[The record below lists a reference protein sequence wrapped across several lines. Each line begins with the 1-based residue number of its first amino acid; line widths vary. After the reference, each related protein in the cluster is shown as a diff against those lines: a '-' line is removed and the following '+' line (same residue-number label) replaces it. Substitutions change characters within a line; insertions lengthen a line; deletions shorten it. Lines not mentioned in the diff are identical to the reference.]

1 MNDFLKTRIYRVIRR
16 YQWLRLSRQLTLCWM
31 VAAVAAMGFVFLQ
44 ARTGWASSWSI
55 PLVVALAGVTSLALV
70 IRSRRTRPDVNA
82 AAKQIEAA
90 YPELKG
96 LLLTAVQQLELGEK
110 EQSYFQ
116 YRVTQQATEHC
127 QQTGTWRNT
136 VPQGQMRWA
145 TAAQFAALGLFVF
158 AVLNSRGY
166 LPKRGSDGLPSFPI
180 RGIAVTPGDA
190 TIEKGESLVVL
201 ARFGGN
207 LPPGVDLVINDAKS
221 PARKIPLVKSLGDPM
236 FGGSVPAV
244 ESDFTYHVSY
254 GGEKTREFNVKVFE
268 HPRLTRADVDLKYP
282 TYTKQPPKR
291 IEDTRRVSAVEGTQL
306 GLTLQLNKPVKTA
319 KLVARNKEK
328 TEIALKV
335 VDDKAVASLADFP
348 LVASQSYDLKL
359 VDADGRTNKVSAP
372 FVIDVLPNR
381 RPELKLTSPRG
392 DVRPSALEEITFEG
406 TVFDDFGSPVFGL
419 GYTVAGQETKFI
431 ELGKDVPAKEKRPF
445 NHLVHLEELG
455 VKPDDLVSW
464 YLWADD
470 VGPDGKIR
478 RTSTDMY
485 FAEVR
490 PFEEIFREAQGQGEE
505 QQQQG
510 QGQGGQTRR
519 LTELQKQIISATW
532 KLQREPAGAKFAED
546 RTVVHD
552 SQEQALSQA
561 KSTQEQAT
569 NPRAQALWSAA
580 TTKMEEA
587 VKELNSAKSPEM
599 LKAALDAEQAAYQAL
614 LKLQARETEVAR
626 QRQRGQG
633 QGGQQGNQR
642 QIDELDL
649 AQSENRYETQRQA
662 RAPQSQER
670 REQNQILNRL
680 QELARRQQDVNE
692 RLKELQTALQAAKT
706 EQEKEE
712 ARRQLKRLQEEQQ
725 QMLADMDE
733 VKQRMDRPENQS
745 AMQQQREQLDQT
757 REDVQRAADA
767 AGQGSAAQALAS
779 GTRAQRQLQ
788 QMRDELRK
796 QNSSEF
802 AEDLKEMRTQAREL
816 AQQQEEVNK
825 QLASMDDPKRKTL
838 SNAPEKEAALNQL
851 EQERKRMNELLNRAT
866 QISEQAEASEPLLS
880 RQLYDSVRKVTQE
893 DVKNVKDMRQELLE
907 QGMLTRGLND
917 RLQQSAEKDEGGRSL
932 DMTREMLREGYL
944 PQAGQAAQKAT
955 AGINE
960 LKRGVEKAAESVIGD
975 DAEAL
980 KLAQSEL
987 DRAMDQLERE
997 LKDAQAAAGG
1007 ANGAQQAQAG
1017 KGPGDP
1023 QRGQLGNGQTPGQ
1036 GQQPGAGDTPEDR
1049 QVQDAER
1056 QLADA
1061 IRRGQGP
1068 GRGDQATADEIRRL
1082 EQEVNRLKQA
1092 NNGRQPGRRGDP
1104 QNGQNPGQTPGEN
1117 PGTPGD
1123 RSQQQANNDS
1133 PPGNSPG
1140 QAGQPGQTPGGE
1152 QPGQGGQPGQAPGGN
1167 QGGQQR
1173 GNRGTAGNRAGGQQR
1188 LAGGNR
1194 GGGEQGGGSNSLE
1207 NFIGGAAGGGA
1218 GVAPGDRVAGG
1229 PLMGENFAPWS
1240 DRLRDVEE
1248 LLDQPALRDAV
1259 ANARERARLL
1269 RQDFKRDLKKPD
1281 WATVQLQ
1288 VLKPLVEVRSRITEE
1303 LARRDSKDPLVP
1315 IDRDPVP
1322 NRYAESV
1329 RRYYEELGK
1338 DK

>member
-1 MNDFLKTRIYRVIRR
+1 MNDFLKTRLYRVIRR

-31 VAAVAAMGFVFLQ
+31 IAAVAVMAFVFLQ
-44 ARTGWASSWSI
+44 SRTGWSSRWSV
-55 PLVVALAGVTSLALV
+55 PWVVAVAGIASLAFVL
-70 IRSRRTRPDVNA
+70 RSRRTRPDMKA
-82 AAKQIEAA
+82 AAKRIEEA

-96 LLLTAVQQLELGEK
+96 LLLTAVQQLEVEGK

-116 YRVTQQATEHC
+116 HRVTQQAVEHC
-127 QQTGTWRNT
+127 QQTGTWRKT
-136 VPQGQMRWA
+136 VPLGRVRWA
-145 TAAQFAALGLFVF
+145 TAGQFAALALFIF
-158 AVLNSRGY
+158 ALVNSRGY
-166 LPKRGSDGLPSFPI
+166 LPKRGGDGLPAFPI
-180 RGIAVTPGDA
+180 RGVAVTPGDA

-244 ESDFTYHVSY
+244 EGDFTYHVTY
-254 GGEKTREFNVKVFE
+254 GSEKTREFTVKVFE
-268 HPRLTRADVDLKYP
+268 HPRLARADVDLKYP
-282 TYTKQPPKR
+282 AYTQQPPKR

-306 GLTLQLNKPVKTA
+306 GLTLQLNKPVKSA
-319 KLVARNKEK
+319 RLIARNKEK
-328 TEIALKV
+328 TEIVLQV
-335 VDDKAVASLADFP
+335 GEDKAVASLADFP

-359 VDADGRTNKVSAP
+359 VDADGRANKLSAP

-406 TVFDDFGSPVFGL
+406 TVWDDFGAPAYGL
-419 GYTVAGQETKFI
+419 GYTIAGQETKFVA
-431 ELGKDVPAKEKRPF
+431 LGQAVPAKEKRAF

-505 QQQQG
+505 QSQG
-510 QGQGGQTRR
+510 QGQGNQARR

-532 KLQREPAGAKFAED
+532 KLQRDPATGKFAED
-546 RTVVHD
+546 KTVVHD
-552 SQEQALSQA
+552 SQEQALAQA
-561 KSTQEQAT
+561 KEAQGQAT
-569 NPRAQALWSAA
+569 SPRAQALWSAA

-587 VKELNSAKSPEM
+587 VKELNSAKSPQT
-599 LKAALDAEQAAYQAL
+599 LKAALDAEQAAYQSL

-733 VKQRMDRPENQS
+733 VKQRMERPENQS

-767 AGQGSAAQALAS
+767 AGQGSASQALAA
-779 GTRAQRQLQ
+779 GTRAERQLQ

-802 AEDLKEMRTQAREL
+802 AEDLKEMRAQAREL
-816 AQQQEEVNK
+816 AEKQEDVNK
-825 QLASMDDPKRKTL
+825 KLAAMDDPKRKTL

-851 EQERKRMNELLNRAT
+851 EQERKQMNDLLNRAT

-880 RQLYDSVRKVTQE
+880 RQLYDSVRKVTQD
-893 DVKNVKDMRQELLE
+893 DVKNVKDLRQDLLE
-907 QGMLTRGLND
+907 QGMLTRSLND
-917 RLQQSAEKDEGGRSL
+917 RLQQSAEKEEGGRSI
-932 DMTREMLREGYL
+932 DMTREMLREGYM

-955 AGINE
+955 AAINE

-997 LKDAQAAAGG
+997 LKDAQAAAGASG
-1007 ANGAQQAQAG
+1007 T
-1017 KGPGDP
+1017 P
-1023 QRGQLGNGQTPGQ
+1023 QS
-1036 GQQPGAGDTPEDR
+1036 QPGAGRSPRDQQGDPTRGAGQAPAEGQPAGAGNAPDER

-1061 IRRGQGP
+1061 VRRGQGP

-1082 EQEVNRLKQA
+1082 EQQLNRLRQA
-1092 NNGRQPGRRGDP
+1092 QNGQQPGRRGDP
-1104 QNGQNPGQTPGEN
+1104 QNGQSPGQAPGQTPGAGER
-1117 PGTPGD
+1117 G
-1123 RSQQQANNDS
+1123 QQQANNDS
-1133 PPGNSPG
+1133 SPGNPPGQG
-1140 QAGQPGQTPGGE
+1140 QAPGGE
-1152 QPGQGGQPGQAPGGN
+1152 QPGQAGQAGQMPGGN

-1173 GNRGTAGNRAGGQQR
+1173 GNRAGGQQR
-1188 LAGGNR
+1188 LAGNR
-1194 GGGEQGGGSNSLE
+1194 GGGGNQGGPSNSLE
-1207 NFIGGAAGGGA
+1207 NFLGGTDGGSVGL
-1218 GVAPGDRVAGG
+1218 APGDRVGGG
-1229 PLMGENFAPWS
+1229 PILGENFAPWS

>member
-1 MNDFLKTRIYRVIRR
+1 MNDFLKTRLYRVIRR

-55 PLVVALAGVTSLALV
+55 PLVVALAGVTSLSLV
-70 IRSRRTRPDVNA
+70 IRSRRTRPDINA

-96 LLLTAVQQLELGEK
+96 LLLTAVQQFEVEEK
-110 EQSYFQ
+110 KQSYFQ
-116 YRVTQQATEHC
+116 HRVMQQAVEHC

-136 VPQGQMRWA
+136 VPAGRIRWA
-145 TAAQFAALGLFVF
+145 SAAQFAALGLFIF
-158 AVLNSRGY
+158 ALVNSRGY
-166 LPKRGSDGLPSFPI
+166 LPRRGNDGLPAFPL
-180 RGIAVTPGDA
+180 RGVAVTPGDA
-190 TIEKGESLVVL
+190 TVEKGESLVVL

-207 LPPGVDLVINDAKS
+207 LPTGVDLVMSDAKS

-244 ESDFTYHVSY
+244 ENDFTYHVSY
-254 GGEKTREFNVKVFE
+254 GGEKTREFTVKVFE
-268 HPRLTRADVDLKYP
+268 HPRLARADVDLKYP
-282 TYTKQPPKR
+282 TYTQQPPKR

-306 GLTLQLNKPVKTA
+306 GLTLQLNKPVKSA
-319 KLVARNKEK
+319 KLIARNKEK
-328 TEIALKV
+328 TEITLNVA
-335 VDDKAVASLADFP
+335 DDKAVASLADFP

-359 VDADGRTNKVSAP
+359 VDADGRANKVSAP

-406 TVFDDFGSPVFGL
+406 SVWDDFGAPAFGL
-419 GYTVAGQETKFI
+419 GYTIAGQETKFV
-431 ELGKDVPAKEKRPF
+431 ELGQAVPAKEKRAF
-445 NHLVHLEELG
+445 THIVRLEELG

-470 VGPDGKIR
+470 IGPDGKIR

-490 PFEEIFREAQGQGEE
+490 PFEEIFREAQGQGEQPPE
-505 QQQQG
+505 G
-510 QGQGGQTRR
+510 QGRQGNQARR

-532 KLQREPAGAKFAED
+532 KLQREPLGSKFAED
-546 RTVVHD
+546 KTVVHD
-552 SQEQALSQA
+552 SQEQALAQA
-561 KSTQEQAT
+561 KETQEQAT
-569 NPRAQALWSAA
+569 SPRAQALWSDA
-580 TTKMEEA
+580 TTKMELA
-587 VKELNSAKSPEM
+587 VKELNSAKSPQT
-599 LKAALDAEQAAYQAL
+599 LKAALDAEQGAYQAL

-767 AGQGSAAQALAS
+767 AGQGSAAQALAA

-802 AEDLKEMRTQAREL
+802 AEDLKEMRAQAREL
-816 AQQQEEVNK
+816 AEQQEEVNK
-825 QLASMDDPKRKTL
+825 KLAAMDDPKRKTL

-851 EQERKRMNELLNRAT
+851 DRERKQMNDLLNRAT

-880 RQLYDSVRKVTQE
+880 RQLYDSVRKVTQD
-893 DVKNVKDMRQELLE
+893 DVKNVKDLRQELLE
-907 QGMLTRGLND
+907 QGMLTRSLND
-917 RLQQSAEKDEGGRSL
+917 RLQQSAEKDEGGRSIDL
-932 DMTREMLREGYL
+932 TKEMLREGYM

-980 KLAQSEL
+980 KLAQAEL

-997 LKDAQAAAGG
+997 VKSEQAAAGG
-1007 ANGAQQAQAG
+1007 ANGTPPSQS
-1017 KGPGDP
+1017 GPGSDQGRP
-1023 QRGQLGNGQTPGQ
+1023 QQRGVGQTPSDG
-1036 GQQPGAGDTPEDR
+1036 QPGGAGNVPDER
-1049 QVQDAER
+1049 QLQEAER

-1061 IRRGQGP
+1061 IRRGQGA
-1068 GRGDQATADEIRRL
+1068 GRGDQTSADEIRRL
-1082 EQEVNRLKQA
+1082 EQRLNRLRQA
-1092 NNGRQPGRRGDP
+1092 QAGQPPGRRGDP
-1104 QNGQNPGQTPGEN
+1104 QNGQSPGQQPGQM
-1117 PGTPGD
+1117 PGAGD

-1133 PPGNSPG
+1133 PPGSSPG
-1140 QAGQPGQTPGGE
+1140 QGQAQGGE
-1152 QPGQGGQPGQAPGGN
+1152 QPGQNGQPGQAPGGN

-1173 GNRGTAGNRAGGQQR
+1173 GNGGNRAGGQQR
-1188 LAGGNR
+1188 LAGGDRGGNNR
-1194 GGGEQGGGSNSLE
+1194 GGGGGEQGGGRNSLE
-1207 NFIGGAAGGGA
+1207 NFLGGAAGGGA
-1218 GVAPGDRVAGG
+1218 GLAPGDRVAGG
-1229 PLMGENFAPWS
+1229 PLLGEDFAPWS

-1288 VLKPLVEVRSRITEE
+1288 VLKPLVEVRGRITEE